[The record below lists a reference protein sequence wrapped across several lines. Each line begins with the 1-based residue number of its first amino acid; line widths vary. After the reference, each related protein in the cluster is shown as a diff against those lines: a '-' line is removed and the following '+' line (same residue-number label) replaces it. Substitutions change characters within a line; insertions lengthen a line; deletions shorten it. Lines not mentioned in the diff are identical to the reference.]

1 MSDIESEE
9 YEIMDVPVSVKTEEI
24 EETEDQNVEFG
35 LESSGSS
42 SMKTSNVL
50 PHSIISKYTVMD
62 IVENPKKIYVISTSE
77 YCDNITELT
86 GEFDCI
92 ECPGNTCFELR
103 NKNWVSSAK
112 MELTLTLNRD
122 KLQNKKDIDASKLS
136 LNNQGSISID
146 TDELDPENTDFRV
159 VTFTYSKDSSFTI
172 KTDLAYNWTL
182 RTLNN
187 SEFTLKLSYEPELIE
202 IVKNLK
208 NIELKTAS
216 KKRFNV
222 ALQKIYIEQ
231 LKKDGNYYCAELK
244 SAKDKIHNLNV
255 DLKETRDQ
263 ISCLEEECESIF
275 IRKEA
280 LLQKNKSFVKELENT
295 NSKLKRMKFLKDY
308 YCSETKIAKNKQE
321 FSEKKYS
328 EIQDDY
334 SDFKEKYDELKDKYD
349 DLNIDYT
356 DLFKERN
363 TIKNEYSNLCDDYD
377 DLDEDYEN
385 LKKKYDT
392 LTNEHVL
399 FKNNKTE
406 IIEQAK
412 NTQEN
417 NRNLEN
423 DLKVY
428 KNLAQKY
435 NAKLELKER
444 DIENL
449 ENIINE
455 YKKEL
460 NKPMKYR
467 EEVKTL
473 ESDNK
478 YLKKTLANM
487 KKGYNN
493 LRDSQSQMVWGYEDE
508 ITKLKNEITYLKER
522 RVNKNKLE
530 NDISEFHRRG
540 YDMIDWYRNNN
551 FNQTN
556 EFVQFQRET
565 EFLFNDVLNYFKST
579 LQLDKDKKL

>member
-9 YEIMDVPVSVKTEEI
+9 YEIMDVPVSV
-24 EETEDQNVEFG
+24 ETEDQNLELG
-35 LESSGSS
+35 IESSDRS
-42 SMKTSNVL
+42 SMDTSKVL
-50 PHSIISKYTVMD
+50 PHSIISNYTVMD
-62 IVENPKKIYVISTSE
+62 IVENPKNIYVISTPE

-86 GEFDCI
+86 GEMDCI
-92 ECPGNTCFELR
+92 ECPGNTCFELH

-122 KLQNKKDIDASKLS
+122 KLQHKKDIDASKLS

-187 SEFTLKLSYEPELIE
+187 SEFTLKLSYEPKLIE

-208 NIELKTAS
+208 NVELKTAS
-216 KKRFNV
+216 KRRFNV
-222 ALQKIYIEQ
+222 ALQKIYIDQ
-231 LKKDGNYYCAELK
+231 LKKDGNYYCSELK

-275 IRKEA
+275 VRKEA

-308 YCSETKIAKNKQE
+308 YCSETKIAKNKLE

-328 EIQDDY
+328 EIKD
-334 SDFKEKYDELKDKYD
+334 EYDELKDKYD

-363 TIKNEYSNLCDDYD
+363 TIKNEYSNLSDDYD

-392 LTNEHVL
+392 LTNEYVIL
-399 FKNNKTE
+399 KNNKTE
-406 IIEQAK
+406 TIEQNK
-412 NTQEN
+412 NRT
-417 NRNLEN
+417 LEN

-487 KKGYNN
+487 KKSYNN
-493 LRDSQSQMVWGYEDE
+493 LRDSQNQMVWGYETE
-508 ITKLKNEITYLKER
+508 ITELKNEIAYLKGR

-530 NDISEFHRRG
+530 NDINEFHRRG
-540 YDMIDWYRNNN
+540 YDMIDWYKNNN

>member
-9 YEIMDVPVSVKTEEI
+9 YEIMDVPVSEEI
-24 EETEDQNVEFG
+24 EEGEDQN
-35 LESSGSS
+35 LELGIESPDSS
-42 SMKTSNVL
+42 SMNTSKVL
-50 PHSIISKYTVMD
+50 PHSVISKYTVMD
-62 IVENPKKIYVISTSE
+62 IIENPKNMYVISTPE

-86 GEFDCI
+86 GEMDCI
-92 ECPGNTCFELR
+92 ECPGNTCFKLR

-112 MELTLTLNRD
+112 MELTLTLNRN
-122 KLQNKKDIDASKLS
+122 KLQHKKHIDASKLS
-136 LNNQGSISID
+136 LNNQSSITID

-216 KKRFNV
+216 NKRFNV
-222 ALQKIYIEQ
+222 ALQKIYIDQ

-255 DLKETRDQ
+255 DLKETREQ

-308 YCSETKIAKNKQE
+308 YCSETKIAKNKLE

-328 EIQDDY
+328 KI
-334 SDFKEKYDELKDKYD
+334 KEEYDELKDKYD

-363 TIKNEYSNLCDDYD
+363 TIKNEYSNLSDDYD

-392 LTNEHVL
+392 LTNEYEIL
-399 FKNNKTE
+399 KNNKTE
-406 IIEQAK
+406 TIEQNK
-412 NTQEN
+412 NRT
-417 NRNLEN
+417 LEN

-460 NKPMKYR
+460 NKPIKYR
-467 EEVKTL
+467 EDISTL

-487 KKGYNN
+487 KKSYNN
-493 LRDSQSQMVWGYEDE
+493 LRDSQNQMVWGYENE
-508 ITKLKNEITYLKER
+508 ITELKNEIAYLKGR

-530 NDISEFHRRG
+530 NDINEFHRRG